1 MFSLKDKVALIT
13 GATSGIG
20 LAVAKNFVEA
30 GARVVITGR
39 RDANTLAKEIGAH
52 FISLDVTKE
61 DQVKQVLAQVA
72 GEYGQLDVLV
82 LNAGIAEDAGTMTES
97 SSDTMRRCLDVNCMG
112 VYYGLKYAPAHMP
125 NGSAIIVTGSA
136 AGSGT
141 TTVAHGEYAASKA
154 AAAYLVRT
162 SAIEL
167 APNNIRVNAV
177 CPAAIAGTG
186 MMAEDDGGPDATF
199 YSAQTAFGRMGR
211 QDEVVG
217 IYNFLA
223 GSGSTFITGQEICVD
238 GGMTAGTGLPA
249 IGAIMAPFD
258 QA

>member
-1 MFSLKDKVALIT
+1 MYSLKDKVALIT
-13 GATSGIG
+13 GGTSGIG
-20 LAVAKNFVEA
+20 LVVAKNFVAA

-39 RDANTLAKEIGAH
+39 RDGSDLAREIGAS
-52 FISLDVTKE
+52 FVSLDVTDEEQYK
-61 DQVKQVLAQVA
+61 VVLSQVA
-72 GEYGQLDVLV
+72 NDFGKLNVLV
-82 LNAGIAEDAGTMTES
+82 LNAGIAEDAGTMQES
-97 SSDTMRRCLDVNCMG
+97 SSDYMRRCLDVNCMG
-112 VYYGLKYAPAHMP
+112 VYYGLKYAPELMP
-125 NGSAIIVTGSA
+125 QHSSIIVTGSA
-136 AGSGT
+136 AGSGI

-162 SAIEL
+162 AAIEL
-167 APNNIRVNAV
+167 APNDIRVNAV

-199 YSAQTAFGRMGR
+199 YASQTAFGRMGR

-223 GSGSTFITGQEICVD
+223 GEGSTFITGQEIRVD
-238 GGMTAGTGLPA
+238 GGMTAGTGLPV
-249 IGAIMAPFD
+249 IGAIMAPFE

>member
-1 MFSLKDKVALIT
+1 MTSLNSKVVLIT
-13 GATSGIG
+13 GGTSGIG
-20 LAVAKNFVEA
+20 LAVAKNFVAA
-30 GARVVITGR
+30 GAQVVITGR
-39 RDANTLAKEIGAH
+39 RDGDGIAREIGAH
-52 FISLDVTKE
+52 FIALDVTDESRFK
-61 DQVKQVLAQVA
+61 KVLHQVA
-72 GEYGQLDVLV
+72 EETGRIDVLI
-82 LNAGIAEDAGTMTES
+82 LNAGIAEDAGTLQES
-97 SSDTMRRCLDVNCMG
+97 PSDYMRRCLDVNCMG
-112 VYYGLKYAPAHMP
+112 VYYGLKYAPALMP
-125 NGSAIIVTGSA
+125 SGSSIIVTGSA

-162 SAIEL
+162 AAIEL
-167 APNNIRVNAV
+167 APNEIRVNAV

-186 MMAEDDGGPDATF
+186 MMAEDDGSPEAAF
-199 YSAQTAFGRMGR
+199 YAGQTAFGRMGR

-223 GSGSTFITGQEICVD
+223 GDGSTFITGQEIRVD

-249 IGAIMAPFD
+249 IGALMAPFE